1 MIRMEREFLVF
12 TYKIPGSQSNS
23 RVYVWRMMKE
33 FGAVFLQQGV
43 ALLPD
48 SDDLSVR
55 LGALRKKV
63 RSLGGI
69 STLGKLHFSEEE
81 DEKEIVAE
89 FVKQVDEEYEE
100 FTANCR
106 KLVNEVKNEASSGEY
121 NFSEI
126 TENEEEYKKF
136 QRWYEKIGKK
146 NYFQSERKALA
157 ADVLKEAKEELQ
169 KYSDEVFRR
178 DSM

>member
-1 MIRMEREFLVF
+1 MAREFLVF
-12 TYKIPGSQSNS
+12 SYKIPGSLSNS
-23 RVYVWRMMKE
+23 RIHVWRMMKE

-48 SDDLSVR
+48 SEDLSIR

-63 RSLGGI
+63 RSQGGI
-69 STLGKLHFSEEE
+69 STLGKLCFSEED
-81 DEKEIVAE
+81 DEREIIAE
-89 FVKQVDEEYEE
+89 FVRQVDGEYEE
-100 FTANCR
+100 FIKNCR
-106 KLVNEVKNEASSGEY
+106 ELVSEVKNEASSGEY

>member
-1 MIRMEREFLVF
+1 MEKEFLVF

-43 ALLPD
+43 ALFPD
-48 SDDLSVR
+48 VDTLSAR
-55 LGALRKKV
+55 LGTLRKKV

-69 STLGKLHFSEEE
+69 STLGKLHFSQEE
-81 DEKEIVAE
+81 DEKEIIAE
-89 FVKQVDEEYEE
+89 FVRQVDGEYEE
-100 FTANCR
+100 FTANCK
-106 KLVNEVKNEASSGEY
+106 KLVDEVKNEVSSGEY

>member
-1 MIRMEREFLVF
+1 MEREFLVF

-43 ALLPD
+43 ALFPD
-48 SDDLSVR
+48 VDTLSAR

-100 FTANCR
+100 FIVNCR
-106 KLVNEVKNEASSGEY
+106 QLVNEVKNEALSGEY
-121 NFSEI
+121 TFSEI

-146 NYFQSERKALA
+146 NYFQSERKASA

>member
-1 MIRMEREFLVF
+1 MEREFLVF

-48 SDDLSVR
+48 VDTLSAR
-55 LGALRKKV
+55 LGTLRKKV

-69 STLGKLHFSEEE
+69 STVGKLHFSQEE
-81 DEKEIVAE
+81 DEKEIIAE
-89 FVKQVDEEYEE
+89 FMKQVDTEYEE

-106 KLVNEVKNEASSGEY
+106 KLVDEVKNEVSSGEY

-146 NYFQSERKALA
+146 NYFQSEQKALA
-157 ADVLKEAKEELQ
+157 AGVLKEAKEELQ

-178 DSM
+178 DSI